1 MKTLPYNIIIY
12 YSRTYLMVSRK
23 RSLRKRGSK
32 KRQNKSCHWEQKG
45 CQSGGGSMTG
55 GWPWGPSD
63 AQVSTGGS
71 ASSGTPIAING
82 NHYPLNTAN
91 PMAPPQ
97 NSNHQAEQ
105 GLIGG
110 KRKRLSRGRGGG
122 SRGGRRGRGRGRTS
136 SRRRGRKYIGEQH
149 GGMSQYMPE
158 TINTAIRSG
167 AGIPSSVVNT
177 LQGASTGYRNPDPIV
192 QPIGQPLSYS

>member
-1 MKTLPYNIIIY
+1 MKTPPYNIIIY
-12 YSRTYLMVSRK
+12 YSITYLMVSRK

-32 KRQNKSCHWEQKG
+32 KRQHKSCHWEQKG
-45 CQSGGGSMTG
+45 CQSGGGS
-55 GWPWGPSD
+55 GWPWGISD

-71 ASSGTPIAING
+71 GGTPIAING

-105 GLIGG
+105 GFIGG
-110 KRKRLSRGRGGG
+110 NRKRLSRGRGRGGSGSG
-122 SRGGRRGRGRGRTS
+122 SRGGRRGRGRTS
-136 SRRRGRKYIGEQH
+136 RRRRGRKYIGEQH
-149 GGMSQYMPE
+149 GGMAQYMPE

-167 AGIPSSVVNT
+167 TGIPSMFVNS